1 MIVITRIVFF
11 HIKSHPIALRMDLF
25 RSTSG
30 SPPSSVPAGQIS
42 LQKYGAPC
50 PMISTT
56 NIGSRITNTTKITYF
71 NLRSNLSPR
80 NVRIFFGNGI
90 LFSRSNGAGPSCPGA
105 GIAVQP
111 RNTYIFQFSGINLS
125 SHKSG
130 NTAVG
135 KKRPQCLDP
144 VARPFIDFHFFIIQF
159 QYTPYRY

>member
-1 MIVITRIVFF
+1 MIVTTRIVFF

-90 LFSRSNGAGPSCPGA
+90 LFSRSCISPNGQRTP
-105 GIAVQP
+105 VQP